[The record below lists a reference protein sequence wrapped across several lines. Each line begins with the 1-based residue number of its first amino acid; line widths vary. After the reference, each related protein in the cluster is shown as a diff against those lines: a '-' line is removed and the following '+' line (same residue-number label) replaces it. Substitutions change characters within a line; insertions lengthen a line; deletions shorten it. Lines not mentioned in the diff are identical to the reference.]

1 MGIRNKT
8 PWMHQR
14 SRHWHLTDYVITRD
28 KDRQDVRTARAMC
41 GATVGL
47 TIDSSW

>member
-1 MGIRNKT
+1 
-8 PWMHQR
+8 MHQR
-14 SRHWHLTDYVITRD
+14 SRHWHLTDYVITWNT
-28 KDRQDVRTARAMC
+28 DRQDVRTARAMC